1 METEYASKSQANTA
15 TWLGGLGLG
24 GAVLNGIM
32 NHVNG
37 YGGRFGSEAAMAG
50 AAGLGV
56 LAEKDGKI
64 AELTAERYTNG
75 AVSELAKVNFTRD
88 REIEGRLASVEATQ
102 KAEAAAFVEYRNS
115 QKENQ
120 ELREKL
126 MEQRITTVAA
136 TAATAAT
143 ALQGEIARLGGVVAS
158 ITRISVPNTAICP
171 GWGQVTVTPV
181 TPATPAVAASGRRP
195 P

>member
-32 NHVNG
+32 NHING
-37 YGGRFGSEAAMAG
+37 YGGGIGGGAAMAAG
-50 AAGLGV
+50 AAGLSV
-56 LAEKDGKI
+56 IAEKDAKI
-64 AELTAERYTNG
+64 AELTAERYANG
-75 AVSELAKVNFTRD
+75 AVADLAKVNFTRD
-88 REIEGRLASVEATQ
+88 REIEGRVSSLEATQ
-102 KAEAAAFVEYRNS
+102 KAEASAFAEYRSS
-115 QKENQ
+115 QKEIQ

-126 MEQRITTVAA
+126 LEQKITAVAS

-158 ITRISVPNTAICP
+158 ITKISVPNTSVCP
-171 GWGQVTVTPV
+171 GWGQVTITPTAPTV
-181 TPATPAVAASGRRP
+181 TPAVAA
-195 P
+195 

>member
-32 NHVNG
+32 NHING
-37 YGGRFGSEAAMAG
+37 YGGGIGGGAAMAAG
-50 AAGLGV
+50 AAGLSV
-56 LAEKDGKI
+56 MAEKDAKI

-75 AVSELAKVNFTRD
+75 AVSDLAKVNFTRD
-88 REIEGRLASVEATQ
+88 REIEGRVSSLEATQ
-102 KAEAAAFVEYRNS
+102 KAEAAAFAEYRAN
-115 QKENQ
+115 QKEIQ

-126 MEQRITTVAA
+126 TEQKITTVAA

-158 ITRISVPNTAICP
+158 ITKIVVPNTAICP
-171 GWGQVTVTPV
+171 GWGQVQVKPV
-181 TPATPAVAASGRRP
+181 TTDTSAVAA
-195 P
+195 